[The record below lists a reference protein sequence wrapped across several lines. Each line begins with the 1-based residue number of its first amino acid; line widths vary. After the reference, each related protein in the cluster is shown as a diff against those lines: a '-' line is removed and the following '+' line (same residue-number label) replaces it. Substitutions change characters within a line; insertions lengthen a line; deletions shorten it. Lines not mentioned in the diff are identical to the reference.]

1 MQVRT
6 TNPLSLNEIT
16 SQLGAHPWA
25 DSIHIFDE
33 VGSTNTLAKE
43 LAAKGAPSG
52 TVLIA
57 DRQSSGRGRLGRTFL
72 SPGDVGVYLSALIR
86 PECPPTELMHLTCA
100 VAVAMCDAVEA
111 SFGFRPGIKWTNDL
125 VVGSRKLGGILTEL
139 SLNPKTGLVDYAVL
153 GIGINCRQ
161 ETQDFDES
169 IRNMACSARMVMGR
183 DADRNLL
190 AAEMIRSLHRMDETM
205 LTGKDEMMA
214 RYRKNCITLGK
225 EISIV
230 RGDEISHGTALDID
244 EEGALVVRL
253 DSGEIRTV
261 NSGEVSIRGLYGYI

>member
-16 SQLGAHPWA
+16 SRLGIHPWA

-57 DRQSSGRGRLGRTFL
+57 DRQSGGRGRLGRTFL
-72 SPGDVGVYLSALIR
+72 SPGDVGVYLTALIR
-86 PECPPTELMHLTCA
+86 PEYPPTELMHLTCA

-111 SFGFRPGIKWTNDL
+111 AFGFRPGIKWTNDL

-161 ETQDFDES
+161 EAQDFDES
-169 IRNMACSARMVMGR
+169 IRNMACSARMVMGQ

-190 AAEMIRSLHRMDETM
+190 AAEMIRSLRRMEENL
-205 LTGKDEMMA
+205 LTGKDGMMA
-214 RYRKNCITLGK
+214 RYRENCITLGK

>member
-1 MQVRT
+1 MRT
-6 TNPLSLNEIT
+6 ANPLSLN
-16 SQLGAHPWA
+16 SVHAYLDCHPWS

-57 DRQSSGRGRLGRTFL
+57 DRQTGGRGRLGRTFL
-72 SPGDVGVYLSALIR
+72 SPGDVGIYLSALIR
-86 PECPPTELMHLTCA
+86 PGCTPMELMHLTCA

-111 SFGFRPGIKWTNDL
+111 AFGFRPGIKWTNDL
-125 VVGSRKLGGILTEL
+125 VVGSKKLGGILTEL

-161 ETQDFDES
+161 EAGDFDES
-169 IRNMACSARMVMGR
+169 IRNMACSARMVTGQ
-183 DADRNLL
+183 DADRNRL
-190 AAEMIRSLHRMDETM
+190 AAEMIRALSRMDEAL
-205 LTGKDEMMA
+205 LTGRDETMI
-214 RYRKNCITLGK
+214 RYRRDCITLGR

-244 EEGALVVRL
+244 AGGALIVRL
-253 DSGEIRTV
+253 DNGEIRTV

>member
-1 MQVRT
+1 MQVKT

-16 SQLGAHPWA
+16 SWLGIHPWA
-25 DSIHIFDE
+25 DSIHIFEE
-33 VGSTNTLAKE
+33 VGSTNTLAKK
-43 LAAKGAPSG
+43 LAAKGASSG

-57 DRQSSGRGRLGRTFL
+57 DRQTGGRGRLGRTFL

-86 PECPPTELMHLTCA
+86 PECAPTELMHLTCA

-111 SFGFRPGIKWTNDL
+111 AFGFRPGIKWTNDL
-125 VVGSRKLGGILTEL
+125 VVGTKKLGGILTEL

-161 ETQDFDES
+161 EAQDFDES
-169 IRNMACSARMVMGR
+169 IRNMACSARMVMGQ
-183 DADRNLL
+183 DADRNRL
-190 AAEMIRSLHRMDETM
+190 AAEMIRSLREMEESL
-205 LTGKDEMMA
+205 LTGKEEMMA
-214 RYRKNCITLGK
+214 RYRENCITLGK

-244 EEGALVVRL
+244 VEGALIVRL
-253 DSGEIRTV
+253 NTGEIRTV